1 LEGAKGAQPGP
12 ADNQDGVQVLT
23 RGPIHEAF
31 AETVVFDPEQGIVV
45 PKSPPAMIDELP
57 PDQKPDGANVAWIPG
72 YWGWDDER
80 SDFLWV
86 SGIWRALPPGRQWV
100 PGYWGKSGKGFQW
113 TSGYWADSSA
123 SEVEYLPEP
132 PETVESGPNIAA
144 PSTDSTWLPGS
155 WIWQQ
160 NRYAWRPGFW
170 AGVQPNWVWVPDHY
184 VWAPRGYVFV
194 NGYWDYS
201 IGRRGML
208 FAPAYFD
215 PGVYGRPGF
224 SYSPGTVIDLSVFA
238 NHLFLRPRYQHY
250 YFGDYYAANYQNAG
264 FLPSFSFQSSRY
276 GYDPIYAHQR
286 WQFRQDPQWE
296 QRVEATFRN
305 RRDHEEARPPR
316 TLAAQRT
323 LGTRGVNLPEKDFLI
338 GEPLDQR
345 VASKDNS
352 KRFQPLDKESR
363 KKLAQSRQEVERSR
377 DERRKVEVEDEGRV
391 TEKLS
396 KESAPFKVKRVGSPI
411 VAKPF
416 TEAGQ
421 DDSPPK
427 IYESPKTDLKVAPK
441 PRGEA
446 KDKSRGDAK
455 DKPRGDAKDQPRGE
469 AKDKPRG
476 DAKDKPRG
484 EAKDQPRG
492 EAKDQ
497 PRGEAK
503 DKPRGEAKDG
513 PSGESKSRSK
523 K

>member
-1 LEGAKGAQPGP
+1 
-12 ADNQDGVQVLT
+12 
-23 RGPIHEAF
+23 
-31 AETVVFDPEQGIVV
+31 
-45 PKSPPAMIDELP
+45 
-57 PDQKPDGANVAWIPG
+57 
-72 YWGWDDER
+72 
-80 SDFLWV
+80 
-86 SGIWRALPPGRQWV
+86 
-100 PGYWGKSGKGFQW
+100 
-113 TSGYWADSSA
+113 
-123 SEVEYLPEP
+123 
-132 PETVESGPNIAA
+132 
-144 PSTDSTWLPGS
+144 
-155 WIWQQ
+155 
-160 NRYAWRPGFW
+160 
-170 AGVQPNWVWVPDHY
+170 
-184 VWAPRGYVFV
+184 
-194 NGYWDYS
+194 
-201 IGRRGML
+201 
-208 FAPAYFD
+208 
-215 PGVYGRPGF
+215 
-224 SYSPGTVIDLSVFA
+224 
-238 NHLFLRPRYQHY
+238 
-250 YFGDYYAANYQNAG
+250 
-264 FLPSFSFQSSRY
+264 
-276 GYDPIYAHQR
+276 
-286 WQFRQDPQWE
+286 
-296 QRVEATFRN
+296 
-305 RRDHEEARPPR
+305 
-316 TLAAQRT
+316 
-323 LGTRGVNLPEKDFLI
+323 LI